1 MVEYCVAILK
11 GPHGCITPILHDSK
25 SPISP
30 LLQFPNA
37 MALSELAF
45 VVNPNAGGGSTGE
58 KWPKIAAL
66 AREGLGPFD
75 AYVTARTGDAAAFAK
90 EAIMEGASTIVCV
103 GGDGTLNEVVNGLM
117 AVEGQRRTGTALGY
131 IPNGTGCDFIKSVP
145 IPRDPEEALERI
157 RQRNLRII
165 DLGKLVFL
173 NHDGR
178 SAVRYFHN
186 VTSFG
191 LGGEVDARVNR
202 TSKRFGPFLSFIWAT
217 LISILVYGK
226 KQVHLTVDDTYE
238 GTVSVWNVAVANGQY
253 HGGGMWVAPEAAV
266 DDGMFD
272 VTVVGD
278 LSLAGVFRNLHNLYN
293 GKIFQVQKV
302 FGLKGKR
309 ITASSNQTVLL
320 DVDGEQPGMLPLTVE
335 VVPAALNMIA

>member
-1 MVEYCVAILK
+1 
-11 GPHGCITPILHDSK
+11 
-25 SPISP
+25 
-30 LLQFPNA
+30 
-37 MALSELAF
+37 MALPELAF

-58 KWPKIAAL
+58 RWTKIAAL
-66 AREGLGPFD
+66 ARDRLGPFE
-75 AYVTARTGDAAAFAK
+75 AYVTAKSGDAAVFTK
-90 EAIMEGASTIVCV
+90 EAIIKGASTVVCV

-117 AVEGQRRTGTALGY
+117 AVEGHLRTWTALGY

-145 IPRDPEEALERI
+145 IPRDPEEALQRI
-157 RQRNLRII
+157 RQRNLRTI

-191 LGGEVDARVNR
+191 LGGEVDERVNR

-226 KQVHLTVDDTYE
+226 KRVHLKVDNVYDGE
-238 GTVSVWNVAVANGQY
+238 VFVWNVAVANGQY
-253 HGGGMWVAPEAAV
+253 HGGGMWVAPGASV
-266 DDGMFD
+266 DDGVLD
-272 VTVVGD
+272 VTVLGD

-293 GKIFQVQKV
+293 GKILQVQKV
-302 FGLKGKR
+302 FGLKGKT
-309 ITASSNQTVLL
+309 ISASSNQRVLL

-335 VVPAALNMIA
+335 VVPAALTLIV

>member
-1 MVEYCVAILK
+1 
-11 GPHGCITPILHDSK
+11 
-25 SPISP
+25 
-30 LLQFPNA
+30 
-37 MALSELAF
+37 MASSELAF
-45 VVNPNAGGGSTGE
+45 IVNPNAGGGSTGE

-66 AREGLGPFD
+66 ARDRLGPFD
-75 AYVTARTGDAAAFAK
+75 AYVTARSGDAQTFAK
-90 EAIMEGASTIVCV
+90 EAVTKGASTLVCV
-103 GGDGTLNEVVNGLM
+103 GGDGTLNEVINGLM
-117 AVEGQRRTGTALGY
+117 AVEGHRRAGTALGF
-131 IPNGTGCDFIKSVP
+131 IPSGTGCDFIKSVP
-145 IPRDPEEALERI
+145 ISRDPEEAMQRI
-157 RQRNLRII
+157 RQRSLRAI
-165 DLGKLVFL
+165 DLGRLVFL

-178 SAVRYFHN
+178 SVVRYFHN

-226 KQVHLTVDDTYE
+226 KRVHLKVDDTYKGE
-238 GTVSVWNVAVANGQY
+238 VTVWNVAVANGQY
-253 HGGGMWVAPEAAV
+253 HGGGMWVAPVAAV
-266 DDGMFD
+266 DDGLLD

-293 GKIFQVQKV
+293 GKILQVKKI

-320 DVDGEQPGMLPLTVE
+320 DVDGEQPGTLPLTIE
-335 VVPAALNMIA
+335 VVPAALALIV